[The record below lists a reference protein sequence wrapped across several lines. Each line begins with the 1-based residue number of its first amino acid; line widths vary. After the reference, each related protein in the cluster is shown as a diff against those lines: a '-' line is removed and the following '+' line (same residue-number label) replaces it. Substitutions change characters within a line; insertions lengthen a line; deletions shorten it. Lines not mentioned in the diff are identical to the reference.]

1 MLKFFAGFGIYLI
14 VGAILEFALVELEMW
29 IDKKIP
35 GIFDADTPSKQFGDN
50 MEKTAKIKGLKLDDN
65 NTAYLIMIV
74 AIILWPLNIPMCI
87 CQVAMTCIEY
97 FKMRKNRD

>member
-1 MLKFFAGFGIYLI
+1 MFKFLAGFGIYLI
-14 VGAILEFALVELEMW
+14 VGVILEFALVELEMW

-50 MEKTAKIKGLKLDDN
+50 IEKTAKINGLKLDDN
-65 NTAYLIMIV
+65 NTFYLIIIV

-87 CQVAMTCIEY
+87 CQVLATCIEY
-97 FKMRKNRD
+97 FKMPKNRD

>member
-1 MLKFFAGFGIYLI
+1 MIKFLAGFGIYLI
-14 VGAILEFALVELEMW
+14 VGVILEFALVELEMW

-50 MEKTAKIKGLKLDDN
+50 MEKTAKTNGLKLDDN
-65 NTAYLIMIV
+65 NTFYLIIIV

-87 CQVAMTCIEY
+87 CQVLATCIEY
-97 FKMRKNRD
+97 FKMLKNRD

>member
-14 VGAILEFALVELEMW
+14 VGVILEFALVELEMC

-50 MEKTAKIKGLKLDDN
+50 MEKTAKMNGLKLDDN
-65 NTAYLIMIV
+65 NTFYLLIIV

-87 CQVAMTCIEY
+87 CQVLATCIEY